1 MACILYTFLKI
12 CTLGQQRS
20 HFLVNSSVY
29 TCEGKIVDRTCTVRV
44 LYYVENGGKVPLTV
58 RLKRKKHYY

>member
-20 HFLVNSSVY
+20 LFLVNNSVY
-29 TCEGKIVDRTCTVRV
+29 TCEAMIESITELYSNRV
-44 LYYVENGGKVPLTV
+44 LYHVENGGKSPL
-58 RLKRKKHYY
+58 L